1 MAEVKTN
8 DGRLLNV
15 DEATARG
22 LVTMGFATPVKKE
35 VVQKQEKEGSF
46 PKLKVK

>member
-22 LVTMGFATPVKKE
+22 LVTMGFATRVKRE
-35 VVQKQEKEGSF
+35 VVQKPKEEKKF
-46 PKLKVK
+46 PKIQRK